1 MKDLGVRAARWTTN
15 WVAQMNAFEANGLSP
30 QLRQLSNGSIY
41 FEGPNFIAKQNRKG
55 ATSRVILVAASLVVT
70 FAGTGFLL
78 WSRDLNLMPE
88 SPKSVIAQGTTSPK
102 PSPQIS
108 TNCDFQE
115 PTLESLLAEHPG
127 FVNVAQIRIGEV
139 RQLTLTGDCA
149 GRNYLLTLKLIGN
162 DDTSRIE
169 KVAYSTE

>member
-15 WVAQMNAFEANGLSP
+15 WVAQMNALEASGLSP

-41 FEGPNFIAKQNRKG
+41 FEGPNLIAKQNRKG
-55 ATSRVILVAASLVVT
+55 ATSRVIFVAAGLVVT
-70 FAGTGFLL
+70 FAGTWFLL
-78 WSRDLNLMPE
+78 WNRDLNLMPE

-115 PTLESLLAEHPG
+115 PTLESLLAEHPS
-127 FVNVAQIRIGEV
+127 FVSIAQIRLGDV
-139 RQLTLTGDCA
+139 RQLTLAGDCA
-149 GRNYLLTLKLIGN
+149 GQKYSLKVRLIGN
-162 DDTSRIE
+162 GDASRIE